1 VWESHAEL
9 YAGIR
14 KCTHALQDLVKRTS
28 LLGKR
33 SRDAVS
39 DADAAKARLKLL
51 NERVCST

>member
-1 VWESHAEL
+1 L

-14 KCTHALQDLVKRTS
+14 KSTRALQDLGKRTS

-39 DADAAKARLKLL
+39 DADAVNARLKLL
-51 NERVCST
+51 TERLWST